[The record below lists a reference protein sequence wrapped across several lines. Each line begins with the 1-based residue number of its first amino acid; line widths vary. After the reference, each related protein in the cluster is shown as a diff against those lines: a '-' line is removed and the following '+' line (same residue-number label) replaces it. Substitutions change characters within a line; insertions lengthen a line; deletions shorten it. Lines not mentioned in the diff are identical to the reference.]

1 MRFPATVVMKITNR
15 KTGASSHCSVY
26 FKNKGTR
33 ICMASAKSICEGQ
46 QKIDL
51 SPFLVNNV
59 LE

>member
-1 MRFPATVVMKITNR
+1 
-15 KTGASSHCSVY
+15 
-26 FKNKGTR
+26 
-33 ICMASAKSICEGQ
+33 MASAKSICEGQ